1 MQITIRPER
10 PEEINTIHELYLS
23 AFANDTEANLVDLLR
38 RSDAFIPE
46 LSLVAEVS
54 GNIAGHILFSKVTI
68 EGNNGKSA
76 DSLALAPMAVS
87 PRYQKKGI
95 GSKMVHYGLQKAKEL
110 GYKSVIV
117 VGHEHYYPRFGFAP
131 AGQWHIG
138 CPFDVPANVFMAL
151 ELEKGS
157 LANAAGVVKYDKAFY
172 EV

>member
-10 PEEINTIHELYLS
+10 DDDVNTIRELYLS
-23 AFANDTEANLVDLLR
+23 AFAEDTEANLVDLLR
-38 RSDAFIPE
+38 NSDSFIPQ
-46 LSLVAEVS
+46 LSLVAEAD
-54 GNIAGHILFSKVTI
+54 GKIAGHILFSKISI
-68 EGNNGKSA
+68 EGNGVNA
-76 DSLALAPMAVS
+76 TASLALAPMAVS
-87 PRYQKKGI
+87 PKFQKKGI
-95 GSKMVHYGLQKAKEL
+95 GSKMVHYGLQQANEL

-131 AGQWHIG
+131 AGGWHIT

-157 LANAAGVVKYDKAFY
+157 LAKAAGVVKYDKVFF